1 MAIWRIARL
10 RVRLARFSIGTN
22 QLLIKRNRMFL
33 AESSI
38 QLVPDGTLLV
48 HLVMVAVM
56 VFILNRTLLKP
67 INDILAEREK
77 QVAGRLK
84 EAEALATETDEKLS
98 KYNAALHD
106 ARSEG
111 YRLLE
116 KERAAALK
124 EKDEKIRLYREEM
137 SKTVASR
144 LDQTHQQ
151 EQKVREE
158 LESQAAVM
166 GDLISSQI
174 LRRTA
179 R

>member
-1 MAIWRIARL
+1 
-10 RVRLARFSIGTN
+10 
-22 QLLIKRNRMFL
+22 MFL